1 MLGSDE
7 LGVKSSMPLPLND
20 LNQVTQLLS
29 HTLTSFAT
37 QASLERVATSG
48 FYAFGIDNEE
58 SHPPTPSHP
67 LLFWPCHKAGGI
79 LVLQPGTE
87 PRPSAAKTQS
97 PNYWTA
103 RGAPEINNSLFENL

>member
-7 LGVKSSMPLPLND
+7 LGVKSSRPLPLND

-37 QASLERVATSG
+37 QASLEPVATS
-48 FYAFGIDNEE
+48 AFGIDNEE
-58 SHPPTPSHP
+58 SHPPTPAHR
-67 LLFWPCHKAGGI
+67 LLFWPCPEAGGI
-79 LVLQPGTE
+79 LVLQTGIE

-97 PNYWTA
+97 PNYWNA
-103 RGAPEINNSLFENL
+103 RGAPVVNNSLFEDL